1 MLIKGKVLKIL
12 EENKG
17 KNISGEEIAK
27 KLNISRTSIWKAIN
41 ALRSEG
47 YTINAV
53 TNKGYSLAT
62 NTDFISKEGI
72 SLYLNNKYSKIDIYT
87 YKLVSS
93 TNDVA
98 KTLAL
103 NGAKHG
109 TVIISEEQSAGKG
122 RLGRVFYSPA
132 NTGIYMSIILRPN
145 LTAMDSVLITT
156 SASVAICNAIQKVTG
171 IECQIKWINDI
182 YLNNKKV
189 GGILTEASTN
199 FESGTIDYLILGIGL
214 NFNKPK
220 ESFPKELETIA
231 SSLFSNNNGNINR
244 NILCAEIV
252 NNILSMIPQIKS
264 YDFISE
270 YKKRSIIL
278 NNEIVYISAG
288 VSSIGKAI
296 DINNDG
302 SLVVKHD
309 DGSIKVLNSGE
320 VTIRRLN

>member
-72 SLYLNNKYSKIDIYT
+72 SLYLNNEYSNIDIYT

-220 ESFPKELETIA
+220 ESFPKEL
-231 SSLFSNNNGNINR
+231 
-244 NILCAEIV
+244 
-252 NNILSMIPQIKS
+252 
-264 YDFISE
+264 
-270 YKKRSIIL
+270 
-278 NNEIVYISAG
+278 
-288 VSSIGKAI
+288 
-296 DINNDG
+296 
-302 SLVVKHD
+302 
-309 DGSIKVLNSGE
+309 
-320 VTIRRLN
+320 

>member
-72 SLYLNNKYSKIDIYT
+72 SLYLNNEYSKIDIYT

-156 SASVAICNAIQKVTG
+156 SASVAICNAIQKVN
-171 IECQIKWINDI
+171 IK
-182 YLNNKKV
+182 
-189 GGILTEASTN
+189 
-199 FESGTIDYLILGIGL
+199 
-214 NFNKPK
+214 
-220 ESFPKELETIA
+220 
-231 SSLFSNNNGNINR
+231 
-244 NILCAEIV
+244 
-252 NNILSMIPQIKS
+252 
-264 YDFISE
+264 
-270 YKKRSIIL
+270 
-278 NNEIVYISAG
+278 
-288 VSSIGKAI
+288 
-296 DINNDG
+296 
-302 SLVVKHD
+302 
-309 DGSIKVLNSGE
+309 
-320 VTIRRLN
+320 